1 MHWLLKGHVAP
12 APLSGICLCCTGIK
26 DAQSN
31 VVKLRQVLDAVT
43 SGVQEGRA
51 QQQHQ
56 RQLALSRKLR
66 PVPYSP
72 WLSQP
77 FLKVCMHVT
86 EACFPGAQLRA
97 PDAPVAACF
106 CRLHVDNSGHSL
118 ELLNTVCIVVIGHCP
133 S

>member
-77 FLKVCMHVT
+77 FLKVCMHGMHVT
-86 EACFPGAQLRA
+86 AACFPGRHVLAL
-97 PDAPVAACF
+97 VTVMAACF
-106 CRLHVDNSGHSL
+106 CRLYVSAQ
-118 ELLNTVCIVVIGHCP
+118 
-133 S
+133 